1 MGSDQLIFLLM
12 VFLAVFLLAIALIVP
27 SFGTSA
33 QAAKHLRRRIRG
45 VVTTLDT
52 GAVSLLREKG
62 RQRLSP
68 LERWIEGLPGI
79 TRLNLFIEQAGR
91 DTPAYRLVLLAAGLG
106 LGFGLLGWILAR
118 SPLWGLLLA
127 GVGLMAPFLKI
138 RFERERRIARFEEQ
152 LPDALDVMSRAM
164 RAGYPFTETLHVAAE
179 EMKDPLGREF
189 RLTFADINYGM
200 DLKTAFF
207 RLLQRVPSTSLM
219 PVITGVLVQRD
230 TGGNLAEILDKISAV
245 VRGRFRFQR
254 KVRTLS
260 AEGRISAWV
269 LTLVP
274 FVLAGLMQLVNPE
287 YLPLLVKDPLGR
299 TLILWAFI
307 LIIVGIFW
315 MRRIIR
321 IEV

>member
-1 MGSDQLIFLLM
+1 MM
-12 VFLAVFLLAIALIVP
+12 P

-45 VVTTLDT
+45 AVTTLESS
-52 GAVSLLREKG
+52 AVSLLREKG
-62 RQRLSP
+62 QQKRSS

-79 TRLNLFIEQAGR
+79 PRLNLFIEQAGR
-91 DTPAYRLVLLAAGLG
+91 DTPGYRLVLLAMGLG
-106 LGFGLLGWILAR
+106 LGFGVLTLILAR

-127 GVGLMAPFLKI
+127 GVGFMGPFLKI

-152 LPDALDVMSRAM
+152 LPDALDIMSRAM
-164 RAGYPFTETLHVAAE
+164 RAGYPFTETLQVAAE
-179 EMKDPLGREF
+179 EMQDPLGREF
-189 RLTFADINYGM
+189 QLTFADINYGM

-207 RLLQRVPSTSLM
+207 RLLQRVPSTGLM

-260 AEGRISAWV
+260 AEGRISAWI

-274 FVLAGLMQLVNPE
+274 FVLAGVMQVMNPDYLPMLVN
-287 YLPLLVKDPLGR
+287 DPLGR
-299 TLILWAFI
+299 SLIMWAFL